1 MGGRIAP
8 GSLLIHDLEWAH
20 VVSRRS
26 PARDRRAGVPAAR
39 RRRRAPRLPGV
50 RRRLREAVGGDHH
63 EPGVQQVG
71 IGIRRRPDVRRH
83 RLHRPPRK
91 ARPVPQ
97 GVLQRASRPHAGGVN
112 ASKRA
117 RTTGARPAQIPM
129 LFLLKSS

>member
-1 MGGRIAP
+1 MGPRRVPPLDAGRREAP
-8 GSLLIHDLEWAH
+8 LPGL
-20 VVSRRS
+20 
-26 PARDRRAGVPAAR
+26 R
-39 RRRRAPRLPGV
+39 RRP
-50 RRRLREAVGGDHH
+50 REAVGGDHH

>member
-1 MGGRIAP
+1 MGPRRVPPLDAGRREAP
-8 GSLLIHDLEWAH
+8 
-20 VVSRRS
+20 
-26 PARDRRAGVPAAR
+26 
-39 RRRRAPRLPGV
+39 LPGL

-117 RTTGARPAQIPM
+117 RTTGVLA
-129 LFLLKSS
+129 SE